1 MIEVLTTET
10 PAHLRHEYSTPVK
23 HIVGYGRLLVEEAVE
38 RHLDRFIPAFQQIR
52 QGGVELL
59 ALIENTPDQWLDP
72 NADSE
77 GEAFRVSLHA
87 VALEIL
93 RTLKA
98 LAEYP
103 ECAHRQTLTDFD
115 AISGAI
121 DHLLELT
128 GLQREDEQVYYSGG
142 APLYGAEAGIATA
155 V

>member
-1 MIEVLTTET
+1 MIEVLSTES
-10 PAHLRHEYSTPVK
+10 PAQLRHEYSTPVK
-23 HIVGYGRLLVEEAVE
+23 HIIGYGRLLVEEAVE

-52 QGGVELL
+52 QSGLELL
-59 ALIENTPDQWLDP
+59 ALIENTSDQYLAI
-72 NADSE
+72 NAGSE
-77 GEAFRVSLHA
+77 GEAFRVGLHA
-87 VALEIL
+87 VALEIS

-121 DHLLELT
+121 DHLLGLT
-128 GLQREDEQVYYSGG
+128 GASS
-142 APLYGAEAGIATA
+142 AEEATVTA